1 MQNFYRQ
8 MILSTNSSLI
18 YKESGPLLSM
28 ALELLNVFEKYG
40 DNNVPKNEVF
50 LPFWKII
57 DFL

>member
-1 MQNFYRQ
+1 